1 MTAEIRAQALNRNVD
16 LFKSK
21 EEKMK
26 LYEKQKQ
33 KRNSAAHVGNAI
45 KYTNVNNYE
54 HKKKLYRMT
63 KTEMRLLLEGN
74 CFLSIKSMSSLC
86 PRQFKTFQRTRKEQ
100 K

>member
-1 MTAEIRAQALNRNVD
+1 LEKNKKNTRND
-16 LFKSK
+16 KKK
-21 EEKMK
+21 EKPRETEQM
-26 LYEKQKQ
+26 YV
-33 KRNSAAHVGNAI
+33 RNAI